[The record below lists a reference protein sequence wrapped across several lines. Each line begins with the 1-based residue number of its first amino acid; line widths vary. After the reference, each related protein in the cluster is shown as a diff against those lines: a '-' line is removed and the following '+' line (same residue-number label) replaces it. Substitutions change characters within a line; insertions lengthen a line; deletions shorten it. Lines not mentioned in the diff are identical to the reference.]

1 MHQYMGERK
10 LKIATLILT
19 GFLASCGGGED
30 SDPVVDCN
38 LSNLA
43 ASISDQTN
51 SACGSSDGSVTIA
64 AAGGG
69 GDYSYRVG
77 TGSFNSSNT
86 ISSLSTGSHE
96 VTVKDNNDCETI
108 LTVSILSGV
117 SYESSIKT
125 IIDTNCATTGCH
137 VAGTGRADFST
148 FNTVKSNAAGIKSR
162 TQSGNMPKTGSI
174 TQEQKDLIACWVDDG
189 VQNN

>member
-1 MHQYMGERK
+1 MYQHMKKG
-10 LKIATLILT
+10 ILNVT
-19 GFLASCGGGED
+19 IFLLAGFMVSCGGGED
-30 SDPVVDCN
+30 DDPVVDCN

-51 SACGSSDGSVTIA
+51 SACGSTDGSVTIA

-69 GDYSYRVG
+69 GDYSYKLG
-77 TGSFNSSNT
+77 TGSFNTSNT
-86 ISSLSTGSHE
+86 ISSLSPGRHE
-96 VTVKDNNDCETI
+96 VTVKDNNDCETT

-117 SYESSIKT
+117 SFESSIKT

-137 VAGTGRADFST
+137 VANTGRVDLTAFAAI
-148 FNTVKSNAAGIKSR
+148 KSNAAGIKSR

-189 VQNN
+189 AQNN

>member
-1 MHQYMGERK
+1 MYQHMRKRK
-10 LKIATLILT
+10 LKITTLILT
-19 GFLASCGGGED
+19 GFLVSCGGGED
-30 SDPVVDCN
+30 ADPVVDCN

-69 GDYSYRVG
+69 GDYSYKLG

-96 VTVKDNNDCETI
+96 VTVKDNNDCETT

-117 SYESSIKT
+117 SYESSIKA

-137 VAGTGRADFST
+137 VAGTGRADLTAFAAT
-148 FNTVKSNAAGIKSR
+148 KSNAAGIKSR

-189 VQNN
+189 AQNN